1 MKHNI
6 MYFSSVS
13 DLSSGASH
21 SLVKLVSLVQKKGHN
36 VLVILTEHG
45 PLEEKLREENISYHV
60 VKQCSWNVWMKNIAD
75 KKDLEYQLKYPLRKA
90 VNRLA
95 VQKITQLARE
105 YQIDIIHMNT
115 LTSFVGAEVAKKE
128 NIKLV
133 WHMREFME
141 EDLGI
146 EFCYPDKAVA
156 LVNQADATIAISKAI
171 DDKFSSVFAVN
182 RHEVIY
188 NGVSIEDYFID
199 KTPFTAE
206 PIQLL
211 SSGRIMPGKGQKDL
225 LLALAALP
233 EKTRNRF
240 VCGMIGIVE
249 SQEYFD
255 ELMSIKD
262 QYHLDNVHFHGFQ
275 KDTKAFFEKADI
287 LCVCSKK
294 EAFGRIIVEGMLS
307 GSLVIGTN
315 SGGTKEII
323 DDGKT
328 GYLYTPGNAD
338 ELSAI
343 LLAVVEHQKEAQTIA
358 KAGQKKAVQTFSDTA
373 NANAVLSLYERL

>member
-1 MKHNI
+1 

-21 SLVKLVSLVQKKGHN
+21 SLVKLVSLVQKAGHK

-45 PLEEKLREENISYHV
+45 PLEEKLREENISYYV
-60 VKQCSWNVWMKNIAD
+60 VKQCSWNVWMKNIVD
-75 KKDLEYQLKYPLRKA
+75 KKDLEYRLKYPLRKA

-95 VQKITQLARE
+95 VQKIAQLARE

-115 LTSFVGAEVAKKE
+115 LTSFVGAEIAKKE
-128 NIKLV
+128 KIKLV

-146 EFCYPDKAVA
+146 EFCYPDKAVS
-156 LVNQADATIAISKAI
+156 LVNQADATVAISKVI

-199 KTPFTAE
+199 KTPFTSE

-233 EKTRNRF
+233 EKVRNRF
-240 VCGMIGIVE
+240 ACDMIGIVE

-275 KDTKAFFEKADI
+275 KNTKAFLKRQMSFVSALKKKPLGA
-287 LCVCSKK
+287 LPLRACSQV
-294 EAFGRIIVEGMLS
+294 A
-307 GSLVIGTN
+307 
-315 SGGTKEII
+315 
-323 DDGKT
+323 
-328 GYLYTPGNAD
+328 
-338 ELSAI
+338 
-343 LLAVVEHQKEAQTIA
+343 
-358 KAGQKKAVQTFSDTA
+358 
-373 NANAVLSLYERL
+373 

>member
-21 SLVKLVSLVQKKGHN
+21 SLLKLTSLVQEAGHK

-45 PLEEKLREENISYHV
+45 DLEERLKEEHIPYFV
-60 VKQCSWNVWMKNIAD
+60 IKQCSWNVWMKNVAD
-75 KKDLEYQLKYPLRKA
+75 KKDLEYRLKYPLRKA
-90 VNRLA
+90 VNRRA
-95 VQKITQLARE
+95 VQKITQLVRE
-105 YQIDIIHMNT
+105 YQIDIIHINA
-115 LTSFVGAEVAKKE
+115 LTSFVGAKVAQKE
-128 NIKLV
+128 KVKLV

-146 EFCYPDKAVA
+146 EFCAPQKAAA
-156 LVNQADATIAISKAI
+156 LVSQADATIAISKAI
-171 DDKFSSVFAVN
+171 DDKFAPIFASK

-188 NGVSIEDYFID
+188 NGVSVEDYMIE

-206 PIQLL
+206 PIRLL
-211 SSGRIMPGKGQKDL
+211 SSGRIMSGKGQKDL

-233 EKTRNRF
+233 KTERSRF
-240 VCGMIGIVE
+240 VCDMIGNVE

-255 ELMSIKD
+255 ELMRIKE
-262 QYHLDNVHFHGFQ
+262 QHQLDNVHFHGFQ
-275 KDTKAFFEKADI
+275 SDTRPFFEQADVF
-287 LCVCSKK
+287 CVCSKK
-294 EAFGRIIVEGMLS
+294 EAFGRITVEGMLS

-323 DDGKT
+323 EDEET
-328 GYLYTPGNAD
+328 GYLYPPGDAKA
-338 ELSAI
+338 LSAI
-343 LLAVVEHQKEAQTIA
+343 LLLVLHQQDKSRAIA
-358 KAGQKKAVQTFSDTA
+358 KKGQERAIEHFSDKANADNIKAVY
-373 NANAVLSLYERL
+373 NRL